1 MTKKFKVLSAI
12 YVTGFVIVIIAS
24 LAHFFQFGL
33 AKYFFSAGAI
43 LLIAERLIVMF
54 RETGSDFRMQ
64 RLQRMQLMLSLVL
77 ALAAWSM
84 FDGTTLWVAAVLIY
98 ALVTIFLSFR
108 F

>member
-1 MTKKFKVLSAI
+1 MIKKINVLSLI
-12 YVTGFVIVIIAS
+12 YVIGFAIVIVAS
-24 LAHFFQFGL
+24 LAHFFRFDP

-54 RETGSDFRMQ
+54 RAADIDFRKQ

-84 FDGTTLWVAAVLIY
+84 FEGTTLWIAAVLIY
-98 ALVTIFLSFR
+98 ALVTLFLSFR